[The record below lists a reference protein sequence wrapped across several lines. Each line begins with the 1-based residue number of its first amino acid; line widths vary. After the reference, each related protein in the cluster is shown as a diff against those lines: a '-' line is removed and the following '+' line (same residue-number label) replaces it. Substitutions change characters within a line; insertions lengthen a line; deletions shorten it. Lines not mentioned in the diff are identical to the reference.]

1 MSRPWMPLYVAD
13 YLADTGHLSAA
24 EHGAY
29 LLLIMHYWSSGALPD
44 DDRKLARIARLSDRE
59 WKSAR
64 PTIVEFFSDGW
75 RHERIEAELAEA
87 NAAYE
92 RRAAAGRKG
101 GKAKRKVEQCSSNDP
116 ALPKQSQPQ
125 PDSERD
131 KSLSERVRSPVAKL
145 KMEIAGIYAPGIP
158 PDTGRVDVWIAQ
170 GYSIDI
176 IRGAVLPVLRQ
187 HKPSTLK
194 YCDRPLEEAA
204 TKRAPAMAPDAD
216 PADALVFVEKDSDA
230 FERANAILEAQGEK
244 PRKAIPS
251 KYQGLGAW
259 FPPAVAEQAKGA
271 TA

>member
-1 MSRPWMPLYVAD
+1 MSRAWMPLYVAD
-13 YLADTGHLSAA
+13 YLADTGHLTAA

-87 NAAYE
+87 NDAYE

-101 GKAKRKVEQCSSNDP
+101 GKAKRKVDQCSSNDP

-131 KSLSERVRSPVAKL
+131 KSLSEREASPVQKL

-158 PDTGRVDVWIAQ
+158 PDTGRVDVWVAQ
-170 GYSIDI
+170 GYPIDI
-176 IRGAVLPVLRQ
+176 IRGVVLDLCRK
-187 HKPSTLK
+187 HRPSTLK
-194 YCDRPLEEAA
+194 YCEKALEEAA
-204 TKRAPAMAPDAD
+204 
-216 PADALVFVEKDSDA
+216 L
-230 FERANAILEAQGEK
+230 
-244 PRKAIPS
+244 RKAPPIPEAS
-251 KYQGLGAW
+251 KAELVWCDVGSDEFDRGNAARQARGEAPWRGIPHSRDSSRKGQY
-259 FPPAVAEQAKGA
+259 FPAADVRPAQDAAA
-271 TA
+271 